1 MGLID
6 LLTPGRTE
14 AKKTRA
20 ALDAADD
27 PQPDPGAID
36 RLVDMLVD
44 TGLEGRG
51 PLSSAREVA
60 AEALAK
66 SGGDVEKAV
75 ARLAR
80 QTLLT
85 GGIGGFV
92 TGLGGFVTM
101 PVSLPVNVAEFYLQ
115 AVRMVGGIATLRGYD
130 VSEPRV
136 RTAVLLTLVGSDS
149 HEVLEKAGMTTAS
162 GRLTSYALKGL
173 PPGALMIINKAVG
186 FRLMRGVSEKVLSRL
201 GRGIPVAGGLVG
213 GGIDGFMM
221 KKMAFLTIHGM
232 GDTEIGYAASLV
244 EAMRARLRDGWED
257 IEFRSIYY
265 QPFLQ
270 PNQFQYFNATR
281 KKV

>member
-6 LLTPGRTE
+6 LLTPGRAE

-20 ALDAADD
+20 ALDAAGD
-27 PQPDPGAID
+27 PDPDPGAID
-36 RLVDMLVD
+36 RLVEMLVA

-60 AEALAK
+60 QEALAK
-66 SGGDVEKAV
+66 SDGDVEKAV

-80 QTLLT
+80 QTLVT
-85 GGIGGFV
+85 GSIGGFV

-115 AVRMVGGIATLRGYD
+115 AVRMVGGIASLRGYD
-130 VSEPRV
+130 LEEPRV

-162 GRLTSYALKGL
+162 GRITSYALKGL

-221 KKMAFLTIHGM
+221 KKIA
-232 GDTEIGYAASLV
+232 DQ
-244 EAMRARLRDGWED
+244 AMR
-257 IEFRSIYY
+257 EFPAIS
-265 QPFLQ
+265 
-270 PNQFQYFNATR
+270 
-281 KKV
+281 